1 MIACSVVINGYGQL
15 PSLDSA
21 AAHIAKGE
29 LTAASEMIENLP
41 VEVKQ
46 MHWFSVDSLNM
57 IISRLRYDFSLTPSE
72 GIAEVLKKKPAT
84 TIREIADW
92 IDAKYIETA
101 TIDGK
106 EMWFR
111 KAVRNLWLLN
121 PEFQVHPDTVGNYEH
136 FGSTLYGWKEKK
148 SDKNRCHD
156 WHRATIKFELD
167 VDANVVP
174 AGDTVKAWLPI
185 PLATVRQRNFKM
197 LSTSSDVV
205 YSKGSAHNT
214 VFMTAVAQKDKPTH
228 FEILFRYDVAAQN
241 FPLDYILE
249 KLKPY
254 NTDSDLYK
262 EYTKADGKH
271 VVINDRIKKLAECIV
286 GTETNPVKKAS
297 LIYDWIVSRFPWAGA
312 RDYGTIPNIPD
323 YVLDIH
329 HGDCG
334 QVALLYISL
343 VRAVGVPA
351 RWESGWMLHPWENNY
366 HDWAETYFEGIG
378 WVPTDVS
385 FGRNDDPAFKEYYK
399 TGTDVYRFASNCD
412 YSEKLYPEKK
422 YLRTDPMDFQAGE
435 AEWRNGNIEGTDYS
449 SKLTVVSF
457 EPIK

>member
-1 MIACSVVINGYGQL
+1 M
-15 PSLDSA
+15 
-21 AAHIAKGE
+21 
-29 LTAASEMIENLP
+29 
-41 VEVKQ
+41 
-46 MHWFSVDSLNM
+46 
-57 IISRLRYDFSLTPSE
+57 
-72 GIAEVLKKKPAT
+72 
-84 TIREIADW
+84 
-92 IDAKYIETA
+92 
-101 TIDGK
+101 
-106 EMWFR
+106 
-111 KAVRNLWLLN
+111 
-121 PEFQVHPDTVGNYEH
+121 
-136 FGSTLYGWKEKK
+136 
-148 SDKNRCHD
+148 
-156 WHRATIKFELD
+156 
-167 VDANVVP
+167 
-174 AGDTVKAWLPI
+174 
-185 PLATVRQRNFKM
+185 
-197 LSTSSDVV
+197 
-205 YSKGSAHNT
+205 
-214 VFMTAVAQKDKPTH
+214 
-228 FEILFRYDVAAQN
+228 
-241 FPLDYILE
+241 
-249 KLKPY
+249 
-254 NTDSDLYK
+254 
-262 EYTKADGKH
+262 
-271 VVINDRIKKLAECIV
+271 INDRIKKLAECIV

-351 RWESGWMLHPWENNY
+351 RWESGWMLHPWEKNY